1 MKMEEVRTIA
11 KSHKIKPGNL
21 PKKELIKMIQTVEGN
36 FDCYSTAY
44 NRECDQVDCLWRDD
58 CFDASLN

>member
-21 PKKELIKMIQTVEGN
+21 SKKELIKMIQTVEGN
-36 FDCYSTAY
+36 FDCYATAY
-44 NRECDQVDCLWRDD
+44 SGECDQVNCLWRDD

>member
-21 PKKELIKMIQTVEGN
+21 SKKELIKMIQIVEGN

-44 NRECDQVDCLWRDD
+44 NGECDQVNCLWRND
-58 CFDASLN
+58 CFDASLS